1 MTIRITLGRN
11 VNLDIDDE
19 TEQRLLDNIKEE
31 LIARNDASYTQ
42 SIMNETL
49 ERILENLDMQDLA
62 ERTAQQMSIS
72 DIVHYLSGN
81 INSQITSGVLNDERF
96 IQLVTRYMNNIAS
109 NLADDTT
116 ERVTARIQATTTTQ
130 GDM

>member
-31 LIARNDASYTQ
+31 LISRNDATYTQ

>member
-19 TEQRLLDNIKEE
+19 TEQRLLDNIKEQ
-31 LIARNDASYTQ
+31 LIARNDAVYTQ
-42 SIMNETL
+42 SIMNETI
-49 ERILENLDMQDLA
+49 ENILENLDMQDLA

>member
-31 LIARNDASYTQ
+31 LIARNDATYTQ

-72 DIVHYLSGN
+72 DIVHYLSSN
-81 INSQITSGVLNDERF
+81 INSQITSGVLNDDRF

>member
-1 MTIRITLGRN
+1 
-11 VNLDIDDE
+11 
-19 TEQRLLDNIKEE
+19 
-31 LIARNDASYTQ
+31 
-42 SIMNETL
+42 MNETL

>member
-19 TEQRLLDNIKEE
+19 TEERLLEKIREE
-31 LIARNDASYTQ
+31 LIERNDAMYTQ
-42 SIMNETL
+42 NIMSQTI
-49 ERILENLDMQDLA
+49 ERILENIDMQDLA
-62 ERTAQQMSIS
+62 ERTAQQISIS
-72 DIVHYLSGN
+72 DIVHYLSSN
-81 INSQITSGVLNDERF
+81 INSQITSAVLTDERF

-130 GDM
+130 GDI

>member
-42 SIMNETL
+42 SIMNETI

-72 DIVHYLSGN
+72 DIVHYLSSN
-81 INSQITSGVLNDERF
+81 INSQITSAVLNDDRF

>member
-31 LIARNDASYTQ
+31 LIARNDAVYTQ
-42 SIMNETL
+42 SIMNETI
-49 ERILENLDMQDLA
+49 ENILENLDMQDLA

>member
-31 LIARNDASYTQ
+31 LIARNDATYTQ

-72 DIVHYLSGN
+72 DIVHYLSSN
-81 INSQITSGVLNDERF
+81 INSQITSAVLNDDRF

>member
-31 LIARNDASYTQ
+31 LIARNDATYTQ

-49 ERILENLDMQDLA
+49 ERILENIDMQDLA

-72 DIVHYLSGN
+72 DIVHYLSSN
-81 INSQITSGVLNDERF
+81 INSQITSAVLNDDRF

>member
-19 TEQRLLDNIKEE
+19 TEQRLLDNIKEQ
-31 LIARNDASYTQ
+31 LIARNDAVYTQ
-42 SIMNETL
+42 SIMNETI
-49 ERILENLDMQDLA
+49 ENILENLDMQDLA

-81 INSQITSGVLNDERF
+81 INSQITSAVLNDDRF